1 MAVWQYSFNLIPKTS
16 TSINNIED
24 QIQEIF
30 WADFERDNTVIRF
43 GSYDGNICSAHIKN
57 DSISSLSCRLDMR
70 VIDRETLKK
79 VYEFAQV
86 NNLTIIDLAQEKEL
100 LSKEEF
106 LWAIKVCS
114 WFRFVQDPVWFFEN
128 L

>member
-1 MAVWQYSFNLIPKTS
+1 
-16 TSINNIED
+16 
-24 QIQEIF
+24 
-30 WADFERDNTVIRF
+30 
-43 GSYDGNICSAHIKN
+43 
-57 DSISSLSCRLDMR
+57 MR

-106 LWAIKVCS
+106 L
-114 WFRFVQDPVWFFEN
+114 
-128 L
+128 